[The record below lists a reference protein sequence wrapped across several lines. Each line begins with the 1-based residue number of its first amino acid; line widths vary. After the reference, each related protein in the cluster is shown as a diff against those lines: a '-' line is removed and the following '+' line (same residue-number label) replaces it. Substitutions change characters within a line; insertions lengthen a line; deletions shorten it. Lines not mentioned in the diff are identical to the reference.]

1 MFAVFLQGSY
11 GMFLNLNFALSGLIG
26 MFVGVPPCLYDSA

>member
-11 GMFLNLNFALSGLIG
+11 GMFFNLNLALSGLIG
-26 MFVGVPPCLYDSA
+26 MFVGVLPCLYDSA